1 LKIILVVEDDA
12 LIGDGYEDLFA
23 GVVGEVVDTVEDVVV
38 EAEGPFEFECRSF
51 AEVLLFGVVVVVVHE
66 RLESYKNSYR
76 FIDFKFYF
84 LLIYKLYLF
93 IRKKLTGAIHLTYSC
108 GKYTS
113 LIHL

>member
-1 LKIILVVEDDA
+1 

-23 GVVGEVVDTVEDVVV
+23 GVVGEVVDAVEDVVV

-51 AEVLLFGVVVVVVHE
+51 AEVLLFGVVVVFVHE